1 MPQSPQ
7 QSNLQYQ
14 SDLKFGLTAEKNI
27 QKNLENVYGSLI
39 QLDKYNPFDFENDEY
54 LIELKSRRIK
64 HNKYPTTMINL
75 SKLLR
80 TNDSTKQRIIVF
92 NYTDGL
98 YKWIVSDDYTIG
110 VGGRVFCSYTNTTT
124 RIERHRVGYF
134 SGTTALYPICK
145 YFLNII

>member
-14 SDLKFGLTAEKNI
+14 SDLKFGLTAEINI

-54 LIELKSRRIK
+54 LIELKSRRIN

-98 YKWIVSDDYTIG
+98 YKWIVSDDYTVGI
-110 VGGRVFCSYTNTTT
+110 GGRSD
-124 RIERHRVGYF
+124 RGLDEF
-134 SGTTALYPICK
+134 SEMAYIDINELSK
-145 YFLNII
+145 VE